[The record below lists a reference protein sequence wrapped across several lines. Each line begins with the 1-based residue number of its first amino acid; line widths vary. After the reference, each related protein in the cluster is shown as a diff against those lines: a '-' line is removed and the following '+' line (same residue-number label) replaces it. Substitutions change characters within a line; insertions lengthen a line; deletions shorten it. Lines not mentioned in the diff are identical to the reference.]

1 MTTHWSPRGRLIDYL
16 EGDPEVIV
24 ARGQQISDVGEAMA
38 ESAHWLEKI
47 KDEAAEQ
54 QGKAIDTLRE
64 TIKDSSATLKKAA
77 DLYEPVGPV
86 LKGYGEQLEG
96 LQVTINELV
105 DECRDLAADVPA
117 VVPAEGDDDPEA
129 EQGRQAHAD
138 WHDKAEMFDTAY
150 DEWEDAFEKAA
161 NGITDE
167 MAGTIEDSGWR
178 EFWDIAGKVLEVA
191 GLIVAVL
198 AIVIGGPMLF
208 WAALLVGVLAV
219 IVASAQASYGDK
231 DGG

>member
-1 MTTHWSPRGRLIDYL
+1 MTTRWSPRGRLIDYL

-178 EFWDIAGKVLEVA
+178 EFWAEAGAILEIAALV
-191 GLIVAVL
+191 VAVL
-198 AIVIGGPMLF
+198 ALVITGPVMF
-208 WAALLVGVLAV
+208 WVAIGVGLAALAMTIG
-219 IVASAQASYGDK
+219 Q
-231 DGG
+231 